1 MLQNVLLQ
9 NTDVDLDLFISN
21 LYIDTIME
29 IFCGAP
35 ATSILKQ
42 SPKRWTVLHSRAL
55 RGCELVS
62 VAYRYVLGFK
72 KEKNNMC
79 LLVETCWFHI

>member
-1 MLQNVLLQ
+1 MESELSWIYLGTVRMLQNVLLQ

-42 SPKRWTVLHSRAL
+42 SPML
-55 RGCELVS
+55 
-62 VAYRYVLGFK
+62 
-72 KEKNNMC
+72 
-79 LLVETCWFHI
+79 